1 MSSSPRLQL
10 RAAVVALAALGAG
23 ALVAPQSR
31 RAPTPTRAAVDYVPD
46 RAAPL
51 NVAIAGGGVGGLTTA
66 LTLLKAGH
74 DVTVYEKTEAFA
86 RFGGPI
92 QFASNALSTL
102 KAIDERLFARVM
114 DAFTFTGT
122 RRCGIKDGLRSDGS
136 FRMTPVADPR
146 FLVDKDT
153 PSDWFVSFPLK
164 QCADFFNLPYTGVVD
179 RPDLQ
184 EILLDE
190 CRALKPDFIKN
201 GDGVVGYA
209 DDGETVTVQ
218 LGGGEKFD
226 HDLLVGADGIWSAVR
241 AQMYDEGP
249 VRGASPDGL
258 SKQGC
263 AYSGYTVFAGEAVLP
278 LADYY
283 DVGYNVYIGPQ
294 RYFVKSDVGDGRV
307 QWYAF
312 CALPPGSAKAGDSWD
327 EGSTSA
333 DQGRSVVD
341 YIKGLHE
348 GWTDEISFILDSTP
362 AESVEQRDLYDRWP
376 EFFRSWSK
384 GRVVLVGDAVH
395 PMMPNLGQGG
405 CQAIEDAY
413 ELGKHLS
420 AVSTFD
426 EKASGAVVER
436 ALNDFYKDRVVR
448 VAGVSLLSR
457 LASDLIINAF
467 DTPWNPWGDGLGLS
481 WKSYLTFFWKPLLQ
495 YVIFPAQFLFLYS
508 YHPSGGMGDLPK
520 KLEAKWRAK
529 HRESAE
535 AAFAEAAAT
544 GVAYDESKRRAS
556 FFAAEKAPVPSR

>member
-1 MSSSPRLQL
+1 MSSSRRLQL

-31 RAPTPTRAAVDYVPD
+31 RALTPTRAAVDYVPD
-46 RAAPL
+46 KAAPL

-209 DDGETVTVQ
+209 DDGETVTVR
-218 LGGGEKFD
+218 LGGGETFD

-327 EGSTSA
+327 EGRRP
-333 DQGRSVVD
+333 DEGRSVVD

-362 AESVEQRDLYDRWP
+362 AES
-376 EFFRSWSK
+376 
-384 GRVVLVGDAVH
+384 
-395 PMMPNLGQGG
+395 GG

-495 YVIFPAQFLFLYS
+495 YVIF
-508 YHPSGGMGDLPK
+508 
-520 KLEAKWRAK
+520 R
-529 HRESAE
+529 RTSA
-535 AAFAEAAAT
+535 AP
-544 GVAYDESKRRAS
+544 